1 MDSYERVG
9 GEEFIHVPLQELLLP
24 LLLFFLCV
32 IKGRAAVSAQPKTI
46 SKFSHFPKGL
56 DLKIKSNF
64 LLPEIEESL
73 VNPTSRGIWNASQ
86 VWGLALEY
94 LKINQN
100 KPLCRKQI

>member
-46 SKFSHFPKGL
+46 SKFSHFPKRIRPKNQIQFSV
-56 DLKIKSNF
+56 DNF
-64 LLPEIEESL
+64 HTVVEKNLEER
-73 VNPTSRGIWNASQ
+73 VDF
-86 VWGLALEY
+86 
-94 LKINQN
+94 
-100 KPLCRKQI
+100 